1 LGPEGGKPGSPQL
14 YHYVWEKIVD
24 RKMGPPGQR
33 GPVLK
38 HT

>member
-1 LGPEGGKPGSPQL
+1 MYTASATQE
-14 YHYVWEKIVD
+14 D
-24 RKMGPPGQR
+24 GPPGQR